1 MPIQSIDKIKIGNYA
16 DGQFAGGY
24 IYSAQITQGYAENAN
39 KLTID
44 LVYSNNSTINLPEKN
59 LINSYRVQFG
69 DIVFPQMYFYAHSKS
84 VGVNEQIITCS
95 FVDGSFLLDKYFV
108 GLTNRHYKVS
118 ESAQGNSV
126 SVYCANCDNTLGI
139 RNGTVVR
146 SLANSPNLLVN
157 NLLVV
162 GDEEF
167 VDQTC
172 DVPDVKYNFT
182 SLLATM
188 AKIPNF
194 TFKNFIDI
202 NAYYRTSYTGTL
214 REVLSNWC
222 SDFGFSFYWD
232 FITNS
237 LICIDLRDP
246 VDLTSVSDFINSNF
260 NQNGSNLPISSFSED
275 ESLEGTYQQDNVD
288 YVLKPSQSKNREIKD
303 FFSITYSPVNISSS
317 YPQDLQALAKFNKQA
332 RTLYHLQNGQ
342 YSSIGFNVSY
352 LGIETYVLQNTLQN
366 IYEFLYNSNGAGR
379 IAIGRYN
386 QDLDDLIASNTASSA
401 EDIGKYYTNLS
412 YVKWNSL
419 ICDQNAK
426 SSLSISYEPQPIYGS
441 KPWTAYGA
449 TATLPAGNVWI
460 IERSN
465 NYQSFNTSSFN
476 LDGCGPIFMD
486 IQGEV
491 ADQVKNALI
500 QIGDLNPDRYRGLT
514 IIAFKPYLRVTT
526 QNNVW
531 NSAEEDFT
539 AAEYQTNE
547 IAECQTSCEKDT
559 TSEICR
565 QSCSNLVAPGHGLTS
580 KFSTAYTYT
589 NLLNGTSMTI
599 VLPSQQPY
607 LGFIKADGTFTYTQP
622 GIKSMTTPDSNFKAN
637 TNVMSYSINLNDIT
651 TNEPSVGTINFQTI
665 DQNSDEL
672 DIVQNNSKKSISLK
686 IIGMNYG
693 LLNDY
698 LNPESGLTSFN
709 VYINDNGVFTDL
721 SFENRPAQKPK
732 PEAIIQKIGP
742 QKIRL
747 NK

>member
-1 MPIQSIDKIKIGNYA
+1 MPIRSIDKIKIGNYA

-59 LINSYRVQFG
+59 LVNSYRVQFG

-118 ESAQGNSV
+118 ESSQRNVV

-139 RNGTVVR
+139 KTGTVTR
-146 SLANSPNLLVN
+146 NLADSPNLLVN

-194 TFKNFIDI
+194 NFKNFIDI
-202 NAYYRTSYTGTL
+202 NNYYKTSYTGTL

-237 LICIDLRDP
+237 LICIDLRNP
-246 VDLTSVSDFINSNF
+246 VDLTSVSNFINSNF
-260 NQNGSNLPISSFSED
+260 NQNSSNLPISSFSED

-288 YVLKPSQSKNREIKD
+288 YVLKPSQSKDREIKD
-303 FFSITYSPVNISSS
+303 FFPITYSPVNISTS
-317 YPQDLQALAKFNKQA
+317 YPDDLRALAKFNKQA

-342 YSSIGFNVSY
+342 YSSIGLNASY
-352 LGIETYVLQNTLQN
+352 LGIESYVLQTALQN
-366 IYEFLYNSNGAGR
+366 IYEFIYNSAGAGR
-379 IAIGRYN
+379 IVIGKYN
-386 QDLDDLIASNTASSA
+386 QDVDDLIASNTASSA

-419 ICDQNAK
+419 ICNQNAK
-426 SSLSISYEPQPIYGS
+426 SNLSISYEPQPIFGS
-441 KPWTAYGA
+441 RPWTAYGA

-460 IERSN
+460 IERSS
-465 NYQSFNTSSFN
+465 NYQSYNTSSFN

-491 ADQVKNALI
+491 ADQVQAALKK
-500 QIGDLNPDRYRGLT
+500 IGVLNSDKYRGLT
-514 IIAFKPYLRVTT
+514 IVAYKPYLRVTT

-531 NSAEEDFT
+531 NSSEEDFT

-547 IAECQTSCEKDT
+547 IAGCQIACEKDT

-565 QSCSNLVAPGHGLTS
+565 QSCTTLVAPGHGLTS

-599 VLPSQQPY
+599 VLPSTQPY
-607 LGFIKADGTFTYTQP
+607 LGYIKADGTFTYTQP

-637 TNVMSYSINLNDIT
+637 TNVMAYSINLNDIT
-651 TNEPSVGTINFQTI
+651 TNEPSVGTIDFKRI
-665 DQNSDEL
+665 DQNSHEL
-672 DIVQNNSKKSISLK
+672 DIIQTNSKKSISLK

-698 LNPESGLTSFN
+698 LNPKSGLTSFN